1 MKTHHSKNATDIDN
15 NEQNR
20 IIDINTTK
28 RKNNND
34 NDNDIDNGNDD
45 FRVYRI

>member
-28 RKNNND
+28 RKNNDND
-34 NDNDIDNGNDD
+34 NDNDNGNDD